1 MKDVFFT
8 VSIVTM
14 NRVNELKRALESVY
28 QQTYKNYEIIVLD
41 NNSSDNTVEMIET
54 NFPDV
59 KLIKSDKNLGC
70 PPARNVMAKEAKGNV
85 IFFLDD
91 DGWIDKNVLE
101 ELANT
106 FVKVSDKVVLLSTN
120 LIEYDLNN
128 HSRIMYK
135 KNKIPI
141 EIFDFIACHVA
152 IKLDA
157 FKEIGYFPE
166 FHYGA
171 EESFVAIRFFLK
183 GYKMYRLPY
192 IFSHHKPS
200 FSRNNDV
207 IFYNKI
213 KNELTLNYHF
223 APLILF
229 PFLFLRKTY
238 TYTKLAKTKGTTKSS
253 IKGIIDF
260 VKKMPKLKREP
271 VSLGL
276 FLSYLQKRKYVRKNF
291 YENI

>member
-59 KLIKSDKNLGC
+59 RLIKSDKNLGC

-91 DGWIDKNVLE
+91 DAWLENNVLE
-101 ELANT
+101 EIAKAFGKAN
-106 FVKVSDKVVLLSTN
+106 KNVVLFATN
-120 LIEYDLNN
+120 LIEYKNFLP
-128 HSRIMYK
+128 IVIFK
-135 KNKIPI
+135 KSNFPV
-141 EIFDFIACHVA
+141 EIFDFSGGYVA

-213 KNELTLNYHF
+213 KNELTWNYHF

-229 PFLFLRKTY
+229 PLLFLRKTY
-238 TYTKLAKTKGTTKSS
+238 TYTKLAKTKGSTKSS
-253 IKGIIDF
+253 IKGMIDF
-260 VKKMPKLKREP
+260 IKEMPRLKRAP
-271 VSLGL
+271 ISLSL
-276 FLSYLQKRKYVRKNF
+276 FLSYLQKRKYIRKKF
-291 YENI
+291 YKNI